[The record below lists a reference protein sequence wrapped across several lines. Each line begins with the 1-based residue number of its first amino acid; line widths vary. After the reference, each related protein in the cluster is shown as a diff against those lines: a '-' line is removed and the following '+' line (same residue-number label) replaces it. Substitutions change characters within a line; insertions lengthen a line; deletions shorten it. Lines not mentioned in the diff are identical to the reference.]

1 MIDPRKVRPFDG
13 RGLPSTEDSVLAHR
27 LVDPPP
33 PRSSPWG
40 AIIGGILLVLLVAAL
55 ATAVWYGHGL
65 VVLVGVFVLF
75 CLLAI
80 GSSAKKG

>member
-33 PRSSPWG
+33 PRPSPWG
-40 AIIGGILLVLLVAAL
+40 AILGGLSWSSSSLPWPPPFGT
-55 ATAVWYGHGL
+55 ATA
-65 VVLVGVFVLF
+65 
-75 CLLAI
+75 
-80 GSSAKKG
+80 SSCSWASSC